1 MSNKGVK
8 VALKDLYYAILTVD
22 TASDNVAQYDTP
34 VLITGLI
41 KANINPNSNIDT
53 LFADDGP
60 YDTASQLGKIALEL
74 NVADLSLEQ
83 RIALLGKS
91 ALTAGV
97 MFDGSEDSPP
107 WLAIGF
113 KSKKSNGKYRYVWLL
128 KGKFSEPEDNSETQG
143 DTVNFQTP
151 TITGNFVTRECDG
164 NWRKR
169 TDEDVTGYVAA
180 TGTNWF
186 TDGPDTP

>member
-1 MSNKGVK
+1 MANNGVK
-8 VALKDLYYAILTVD
+8 VALKDLYYALLTSD
-22 TASDNVAQYDTP
+22 ASDGAVYGTP

-41 KANINPNSNIDT
+41 KANLNPNSNIDT

-60 YDTASQLGKIALEL
+60 YDTATQLGKISLEL

-83 RIALLGKS
+83 RIALLGK
-91 ALTAGV
+91 TAISGGV
-97 MFDGSEDSPP
+97 MFDKSTDSPP

-113 KSKKSNGKYRYVWLL
+113 RSKKSNGNYRYVWLL

-151 TITGNFVTRECDG
+151 TITGNFVQREYDSA
-164 NWRKR
+164 WRKM
-169 TDEDVTGYVAA
+169 TDEDA
-180 TGTNWF
+180 TGFVEATATNWF
-186 TDGPDTP
+186 VDGPDAP